1 MRILVLNANTTA
13 FVTETAAA
21 EGRRVASP
29 CTEILAVTAD
39 FGAAIVATRTEHA
52 IAEHAAVE
60 LAARHASGCDAV
72 VIAVSYD
79 TGLKALREMLPIP
92 VVGMTEAALLT
103 GCMLGGPIG
112 LISFGRRVWPI
123 YRELIAG
130 YGLESR
136 IAGSRV
142 LENTSAYR
150 PGDTSALDAELVST
164 ARDLIDADGAESV
177 ILLGAVMAGA
187 ARRIEDRVPVPV
199 LDGMRCAIPQ
209 AELLVRIGL
218 RKPTRVAMRCRA
230 SARRA
235 GLIPPS
241 PRCLESVEFNPAAPN
256 TLASTACTAAECG
269 AASSRR

>member
-29 CTEILAVTAD
+29 GTEIVPVTAD

-60 LAARHASGCDAV
+60 LAARHAAGCDAV

-79 TGLKALREMLPIP
+79 TGLKALREMLPVP

-103 GCMLGGPIG
+103 ACMLGGKIG
-112 LISFGRRVWPI
+112 LIGFGRRVWPI
-123 YRELIAG
+123 YRELVEG
-130 YGLESR
+130 YGLGGR

-142 LENTSAYR
+142 LENTSAYK
-150 PGDTSALDAELVST
+150 PGDYTALDAELVAT
-164 ARDLIDADGAESV
+164 AQGLVEQDGAESI

-187 ARRIEDRVPVPV
+187 SRRVEARVPVPV

-209 AELLVRIGL
+209 AEVLVRIGA
-218 RKPTRVAMRCRA
+218 RKPTTGSYALPVERA
-230 SARRA
+230 VS
-235 GLIPPS
+235 GLSDPLTRYLGKKS
-241 PRCLESVEFNPAAPN
+241 
-256 TLASTACTAAECG
+256 
-269 AASSRR
+269 

>member
-1 MRILVLNANTTA
+1 MRILVLNANTTT

-21 EGRRVASP
+21 EGRRVASTG
-29 CTEILAVTAD
+29 TEIVPVTAD

-60 LAARHASGCDAV
+60 LAARHAAGCDAV

-103 GCMLGGPIG
+103 ACMLGGRIG
-112 LISFGRRVWPI
+112 LIGFGARVWPI
-123 YRELIAG
+123 YRELVEG
-130 YGLESR
+130 YGLMAR

-142 LENTSAYR
+142 LENTSAYK
-150 PGDTSALDAELVST
+150 PGDYTALDAELVGT
-164 ARDLIDADGAESV
+164 AQDLIEKDCAESI

-187 ARRIEDRVPVPV
+187 ARRIEQRVPVPV

-209 AELLVRIGL
+209 AEALVRIGA
-218 RKPTRVAMRCRA
+218 RKPTTGSYVLPT
-230 SARRA
+230 AR
-235 GLIPPS
+235 
-241 PRCLESVEFNPAAPN
+241 
-256 TLASTACTAAECG
+256 STSNLSDAL
-269 AASSRR
+269 RRYFEKR

>member
-1 MRILVLNANTTA
+1 MRILILNANTTA

-29 CTEILAVTAD
+29 GTELVPVTAD

-60 LAARHASGCDAV
+60 LAARHAAGCDAV

-79 TGLKALREMLPIP
+79 TGLKALREMLSIP

-103 GCMLGGPIG
+103 ACMLGGRIG
-112 LISFGRRVWPI
+112 LIGFGARVWPL
-123 YRELIAG
+123 YRELIEG
-130 YGLESR
+130 YGLAGR

-142 LENTSAYR
+142 LENISAYR
-150 PGDTSALDAELVST
+150 PGDYSALDAELVAT
-164 ARDLIDADGAESV
+164 AQDLIDKDGAESI

-187 ARRIEDRVPVPV
+187 ARRIEDRVPVAV

-209 AELLVRIGL
+209 AEALVRMAL
-218 RKPTRVAMRCRA
+218 RKPTTG
-230 SARRA
+230 SY
-235 GLIPPS
+235 
-241 PRCLESVEFNPAAPN
+241 AAPGERN
-256 TLASTACTAAECG
+256 ISNVSEALTRYFGKKSEA
-269 AASSRR
+269 R